1 MPWAPEIAI
10 GSAYAARHQQLR
22 ERRATIPFYDGVQ
35 QLDADALLGSWAGEP
50 DLDDPRHGRVR
61 GADAFR
67 EWVAEAKRW
76 LADEQASTRAVDLI
90 VTARRTV
97 EEVALDLTIEGERRE
112 LPVAVVAER
121 TDRGLL
127 TAVRIYH
134 SLWPL
139 TGGHEVRA
147 PLLQRDPELTMP
159 DVIGEYQRALA
170 NGDLEAIL
178 ATYTDDA
185 VVREPAGGEYV
196 YSGKDELRRIYGL
209 QFANGGGIPLE
220 HCALTDDGRAGAL
233 EYNVVRWGRTPM
245 TPQAGLAVYV
255 RGPAGRLAVGR
266 IYDDAEP
273 PAASD
278 SSEN

>member
-1 MPWAPEIAI
+1 MSTNCS
-10 GSAYAARHQQLR
+10 GSAYAARLEQLR

-76 LADEQASTRAVDLI
+76 LADAQASTRAVDLI
-90 VTARRTV
+90 VTAPRTV

-121 TDRGLL
+121 TDRELL

-170 NGDLEAIL
+170 NGDLEASSPP
-178 ATYTDDA
+178 TQTT
-185 VVREPAGGEYV
+185 P
-196 YSGKDELRRIYGL
+196 S
-209 QFANGGGIPLE
+209 FAS
-220 HCALTDDGRAGAL
+220 
-233 EYNVVRWGRTPM
+233 
-245 TPQAGLAVYV
+245 
-255 RGPAGRLAVGR
+255 
-266 IYDDAEP
+266 P
-273 PAASD
+273 PAANTSTPARTSCGASTAC
-278 SSEN
+278 SSQTAAASRSSTAR